1 MQFNNTLH
9 SSKPKHW
16 LFNIFKYILLPV
28 RSYVINPHGLYI
40 ALFACG
46 LVNLG
51 SMDVQ
56 LSSQTPF
63 QMYIQR
69 PMT

>member
-1 MQFNNTLH
+1 M
-9 SSKPKHW
+9 
-16 LFNIFKYILLPV
+16 
-28 RSYVINPHGLYI
+28 RSYVTNPHGLYI

-46 LVNLG
+46 LVNIG

-63 QMYIQR
+63 QMYIQW
-69 PMT
+69 PMM